1 MAELNRTTEE
11 VLENPDVHYERR
23 DIGVIWMTIGAISLF
38 ILTIIGLLVSL
49 WFYNNVESRQVE
61 LDPTPLPLIELR
73 PTPPPPRLQ
82 PNPIDQRTPAEDI
95 AELRAREEELLNNYG
110 WVNEESGIIRI
121 PVEKAIELLSDDIEM
136 TEPER

>member
-1 MAELNRTTEE
+1 MAELNRATEE

-23 DIGVIWMTIGAISLF
+23 DIGVIWMIIGASSLF
-38 ILTIIGLLVSL
+38 VLTIIGLLVAF
-49 WFYNNVESRQVE
+49 WFNNRVESRQIE

-95 AELRAREEELLNNYG
+95 AELRAREEEMLNNYD
-110 WVNEESGIIRI
+110 WVDRESGIIRI

-136 TEPER
+136 AEPDR